1 MIIKLHINDNAAIDI
16 IENFNLGP
24 IMAILGF
31 FFNFNFG
38 LDSPKFFRSN

>member
-1 MIIKLHINDNAAIDI
+1 MIKLHIKDNVVIDMI
-16 IENFNLGP
+16 DNLSLGP

-38 LDSPKFFRSN
+38 LDSPKFFKSN